1 MVERQQASPCGA
13 VMSSAEGKRGPDL
26 DANAVGSDGC
36 AIVLAVDDKASG
48 LDRLE
53 PFLARLHPVFGREL
67 FECESVRGVGSGR
80 ETDQR
85 PHGGLVRHLIEM
97 DSNRPAAA
105 AIVGRHHGFRG
116 VEDLRQL
123 VEQDPGSVRG
133 AGVEPRNNRWTCRIW
148 YVDDRRHLSTSFTG
162 NSSHEPRHSATA
174 LSTVASRIFPSLSTA
189 LATVCQIGLHPGHA
203 RFWALATTVM
213 PRTVRD
219 LSPGYGGDKKGSE
232 TMASTGWRNQLRRIA
247 LAAVGAAALSGLVQ
261 PAAAYPDRPITVVV
275 PFAPGGPTDI
285 IARILSLSLGQS
297 LGQQVVIDNR
307 GGAAGNIGMGQV
319 ARATPDG
326 HTLLLT
332 STAIA
337 VNPALFKNL
346 PYDPIKDFAPI
357 SELVNAPNVLVV
369 HPDSGI
375 NTIADL
381 VARAKAEPFNYAS
394 PGAGTKSHLTGELL
408 KLRANIDM
416 VHVPFRGA
424 GPAAQAVLGKQT
436 QLGSVAL
443 AAAEAMIQSGQLRA
457 LAVTS
462 EKRWFSLPNVPTMI
476 EAGYPGFVSDT
487 FNALL
492 APAAVPAPILAVL
505 VKETR
510 AAFQKPE
517 ALAQARKAGFEI
529 VAGAPEELAARIKT
543 EIPAVRELVAKA
555 GIPVQ

>member
-1 MVERQQASPCGA
+1 
-13 VMSSAEGKRGPDL
+13 
-26 DANAVGSDGC
+26 
-36 AIVLAVDDKASG
+36 
-48 LDRLE
+48 
-53 PFLARLHPVFGREL
+53 
-67 FECESVRGVGSGR
+67 
-80 ETDQR
+80 
-85 PHGGLVRHLIEM
+85 
-97 DSNRPAAA
+97 
-105 AIVGRHHGFRG
+105 
-116 VEDLRQL
+116 
-123 VEQDPGSVRG
+123 
-133 AGVEPRNNRWTCRIW
+133 
-148 YVDDRRHLSTSFTG
+148 
-162 NSSHEPRHSATA
+162 
-174 LSTVASRIFPSLSTA
+174 
-189 LATVCQIGLHPGHA
+189 
-203 RFWALATTVM
+203 M
-213 PRTVRD
+213 P
-219 LSPGYGGDKKGSE
+219 
-232 TMASTGWRNQLRRIA
+232 STGWRNRLRRMG
-247 LAAVGAAALSGLVQ
+247 LTAVCAAALLCLVQ
-261 PAAAYPDRPITVVV
+261 PASAYPDRPIVVVV

-285 IARILSLSLGQS
+285 IARILSLSLSQS
-297 LGQQVVIDNR
+297 LGQQVVVDNR

-326 HTLLLT
+326 HTLLLA

-369 HPDSGI
+369 HPESGI
-375 NTIADL
+375 NSIADL
-381 VARAKAEPFNYAS
+381 IARAKAEPFSYAS

-424 GPAAQAVLGKQT
+424 GPAAQAVLGKQI
-436 QLGSVAL
+436 QVGSVAL
-443 AAAEAMIQSGQLRA
+443 GAAESMIQSGQLRA

-476 EAGYPGFVSDT
+476 EAGYPGFISDT

-492 APAAVPAPILAVL
+492 APAAVPQPILATL

-529 VAGAPEELAARIKT
+529 VAGTPEQLAARIKA

-555 GIPVQ
+555 GIPLQ